1 MRWIACAAVTCALL
15 SGAALAQDKADNK
28 EEQLEGTY
36 TYYLKAQSCSLG
48 GFSFNDADLQLLFPA
63 MKQYAAKSGVSKPV
77 RDRLWDTAKRNSAA
91 WINDKN
97 GCEVVRNKL
106 SEALPGVL
114 ASTGDNPF

>member
-1 MRWIACAAVTCALL
+1 MRWIACAAMTCALL
-15 SGAALAQDKADNK
+15 SGAALAQDTQ
-28 EEQLEGTY
+28 EEQLESTY
-36 TYYLKAQSCSLG
+36 TNYLKAQSCSLG

-63 MKQYAAKSGVSKPV
+63 MKQYAANSGLSKPV
-77 RDRLWDTAKRNSAA
+77 RDRLWEAAKKNSAA

-97 GCEVVRNKL
+97 GCSVARNKL